1 MNSFFRTIS
10 AQKKYNATSGN
21 NENHQQKG
29 ASNNSHKNNNN
40 NSRYKNPTQ
49 KRPRMVIYSS
59 TIRIAQLVL
68 LAGTS
73 IITAVVSLHLL
84 PFFVSKQQQQR
95 HPRTFKYSSI
105 SFVPSTRRSPPAGAG
120 AADCFSRSLI
130 ATTLS
135 TSRDRSRTSHRLAIQ
150 LASSSTSSSES
161 DTSFDQQQ
169 LEEEEEED
177 YEEEDEQEWNAVI
190 AAFQMYKAAY
200 GDLKVPVRFV
210 VPAMP
215 PWPREAWNLKLGVRV
230 ASIRSTGRYVEN
242 NPQRRKILEDMGFLW
257 RLRAIRNK
265 QQSSSSSST
274 LSTTT
279 ETDATNN
286 NAEGSALWMDG
297 ITFDQVHSALLTYKD
312 LYSGPDEDCDMN
324 AIPNSFTVPNVEP
337 WPEITRGMPLGK
349 KISFI
354 KSKVYWANIPGAQQA
369 LLELGIDLDYN
380 GVVASND
387 VRYQKVYVALATYK
401 KMYGDLLVPQPF
413 VVPSDTDQWPREVW
427 GLRLG
432 ARVNAIRS
440 QGTFVNTTPFRK
452 QELDDL
458 GFIWENP
465 LEADQKKRGR
475 KKKEVLVI
483 PATFA
488 SSANFYLQ
496 DSTQP
501 QQQIQQQDQPPPPLN
516 NLGREDEDS
525 WASSIDSW
533 REQQQQQR
541 DFIAPFEYDSP
552 SSSSATTTTSSSS
565 TIATSNAGE
574 EGIPSNLIRREP
586 EPETM
591 QERSVAA
598 ALRAGIISDI
608 NPQTSYGSIQ
618 PRKLSQ
624 AWYFDDYGDDFTF
637 QDVVD
642 ALRLWGENHNDS
654 FDIQDTYVIKSL
666 DEIKYEERNMGLRIK
681 EEEFTI
687 KGEDD
692 DDFDID
698 EDDEPPL
705 ILSLNQDDSDSSFA
719 LRNAAVDSTTSISR
733 NSDNSADFN
742 NISKKTASGTF
753 SAQASQSKNIAWPAN
768 LVGMELGA
776 IVRRIREGDVEV
788 KTVPERKAALDA
800 INFDW
805 GNEELFLEIPFEKTM
820 CALFAYFQIRGDLFV
835 YDDFIM
841 PVDEPWPRILQ
852 GFELGNVVFQ
862 LREKQR
868 FLEKHYP
875 EKKAMLDF
883 LEFVWFPKY
892 QSKLTD
898 FEIEHYKWFN
908 YTQPERDTLDYL
920 FPNAEDYWEDDNPPI
935 FNFTKAKEYIDS
947 LRDLSFLDNLDF
959 IKEDVE
965 EEEMQMEDA
974 DVEEEEYYNDEDD
987 DDEDLDEDV
996 LGGYEAAMD
1005 AEQEEAESARN
1016 VMSSK
1021 AEEEDDGFDTDDADE
1036 DEEVINEGDDL
1047 EIEGVEGIDLA
1058 EDEEDIDEEFDLI
1071 QENEDEEDSYSVID
1085 TPFDGE

>member
-1 MNSFFRTIS
+1 
-10 AQKKYNATSGN
+10 
-21 NENHQQKG
+21 
-29 ASNNSHKNNNN
+29 
-40 NSRYKNPTQ
+40 
-49 KRPRMVIYSS
+49 MVIYSS

-84 PFFVSKQQQQR
+84 PFFVSKQQQR
-95 HPRTFKYSSI
+95 HPRSFQYSSI
-105 SFVPSTRRSPPAGAG
+105 SFVPSRRSPPAGA
-120 AADCFSRSLI
+120 AADSVSRSLI
-130 ATTLS
+130 ATTFSTS
-135 TSRDRSRTSHRLAIQ
+135 TSRDICHTSHRLAVQ

-169 LEEEEEED
+169 LDEDEDD

-265 QQSSSSSST
+265 QQLSSSSST
-274 LSTTT
+274 NLSTTT

-286 NAEGSALWMDG
+286 TAEGSALWMDG
-297 ITFDQVHSALLTYKD
+297 ITFDQVYSALLTYKD
-312 LYSGPDEDCDMN
+312 LYSGPNGVCDMN

-401 KMYGDLLVPQPF
+401 KIYGDLLVPQPF

-440 QGTFVNTTPFRK
+440 QGTFVNTAPFRK

-458 GFIWENP
+458 GFVWENP

-475 KKKEVLVI
+475 KKKEVLDI

-496 DSTQP
+496 DSTTQP
-501 QQQIQQQDQPPPPLN
+501 QQQIQQQDDQPPSPLK
-516 NLGREDEDS
+516 NLGREVDDS

-608 NPQTSYGSIQ
+608 
-618 PRKLSQ
+618 K
-624 AWYFDDYGDDFTF
+624 
-637 QDVVD
+637 
-642 ALRLWGENHNDS
+642 
-654 FDIQDTYVIKSL
+654 
-666 DEIKYEERNMGLRIK
+666 
-681 EEEFTI
+681 
-687 KGEDD
+687 
-692 DDFDID
+692 
-698 EDDEPPL
+698 
-705 ILSLNQDDSDSSFA
+705 
-719 LRNAAVDSTTSISR
+719 
-733 NSDNSADFN
+733 
-742 NISKKTASGTF
+742 
-753 SAQASQSKNIAWPAN
+753 
-768 LVGMELGA
+768 
-776 IVRRIREGDVEV
+776 
-788 KTVPERKAALDA
+788 
-800 INFDW
+800 
-805 GNEELFLEIPFEKTM
+805 
-820 CALFAYFQIRGDLFV
+820 
-835 YDDFIM
+835 
-841 PVDEPWPRILQ
+841 
-852 GFELGNVVFQ
+852 
-862 LREKQR
+862 
-868 FLEKHYP
+868 
-875 EKKAMLDF
+875 
-883 LEFVWFPKY
+883 
-892 QSKLTD
+892 
-898 FEIEHYKWFN
+898 
-908 YTQPERDTLDYL
+908 
-920 FPNAEDYWEDDNPPI
+920 
-935 FNFTKAKEYIDS
+935 
-947 LRDLSFLDNLDF
+947 
-959 IKEDVE
+959 
-965 EEEMQMEDA
+965 
-974 DVEEEEYYNDEDD
+974 
-987 DDEDLDEDV
+987 
-996 LGGYEAAMD
+996 
-1005 AEQEEAESARN
+1005 
-1016 VMSSK
+1016 
-1021 AEEEDDGFDTDDADE
+1021 
-1036 DEEVINEGDDL
+1036 
-1047 EIEGVEGIDLA
+1047 
-1058 EDEEDIDEEFDLI
+1058 
-1071 QENEDEEDSYSVID
+1071 
-1085 TPFDGE
+1085 